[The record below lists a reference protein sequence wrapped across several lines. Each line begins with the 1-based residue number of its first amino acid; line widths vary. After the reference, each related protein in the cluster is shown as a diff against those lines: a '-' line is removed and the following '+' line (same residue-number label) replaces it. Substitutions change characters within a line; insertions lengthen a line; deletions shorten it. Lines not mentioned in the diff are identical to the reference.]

1 MFQEGIEPACGLLV
15 TLRAVKMFMW
25 SSLLGGNI
33 LFRWLLQQC
42 PNCWNFQIHLR
53 LLRWSRPGETRK
65 GGTSPCKSALPGKI
79 IKNLPGENLSGKII
93 HNPFPGKNHWES
105 EQKMLTTPHKGV
117 SQHCFPCILCNFP
130 SAEVLW
136 QVIRKF
142 TDSQCYIFGFSIC
155 WLHLSENPKWCWFSL
170 VINTLKVNELSANDT
185 ELLKNADVIFKSAIK
200 IKENLPNQESA
211 QSALSGQHVPGEN
224 LPSERTRWFP
234 GPRHTPGLL
243 LSYFH
248 WTFGFDFAPSPNLSL
263 MKNLQENVKQR
274 LLTGITSAIFFIYVL
289 GFKFKVELKYL

>member
-1 MFQEGIEPACGLLV
+1 
-15 TLRAVKMFMW
+15 MW

-142 TDSQCYIFGFSIC
+142 TDSQCYIFLNFQYVGYIVKIQ
-155 WLHLSENPKWCWFSL
+155 NDVGFSL
-170 VINTLKVNELSANDT
+170 VINSFCKWHRGSVRAFNLQERSKKICQSRNLHNLHFPDNTFQGRICLQRELVDFLGPGTHQVFSSPTFT
-185 ELLKNADVIFKSAIK
+185 EHLDLI
-200 IKENLPNQESA
+200 
-211 QSALSGQHVPGEN
+211 
-224 LPSERTRWFP
+224 
-234 GPRHTPGLL
+234 
-243 LSYFH
+243 
-248 WTFGFDFAPSPNLSL
+248 FAPSPNLSL

-274 LLTGITSAIFFIYVL
+274 LLTGMTSAIFFIYVL